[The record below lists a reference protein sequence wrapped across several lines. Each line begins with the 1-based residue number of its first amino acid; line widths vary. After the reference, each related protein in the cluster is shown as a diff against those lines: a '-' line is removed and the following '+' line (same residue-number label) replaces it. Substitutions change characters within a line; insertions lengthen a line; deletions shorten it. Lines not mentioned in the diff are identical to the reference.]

1 MGQTPGESIHF
12 VFMGDETQIGGMK
25 MDVPHD
31 PIILVS
37 FVNTKLRDQFATLEE
52 FCKTYDVDEQE
63 LRTTLE
69 DIDYQYDETTNQF
82 V

>member
-1 MGQTPGESIHF
+1 
-12 VFMGDETQIGGMK
+12 
-25 MDVPHD
+25 MDVPQD

-52 FCKTYDVDEQE
+52 LCQTYE
-63 LRTTLE
+63 LNQAELCQTL
-69 DIDYQYDETTNQF
+69 DSIDETTNQF

>member
-1 MGQTPGESIHF
+1 MYDSWESMKIHRRCLI
-12 VFMGDETQIGGMK
+12 V
-25 MDVPHD
+25 DVPQD

-69 DIDYQYDETTNQF
+69 DIDYQYDETTNQL

>member
-1 MGQTPGESIHF
+1 
-12 VFMGDETQIGGMK
+12 
-25 MDVPHD
+25 MDVPQD

-52 FCKTYDVDEQE
+52 LCQTYDQAE
-63 LRTTLE
+63 LCQTL
-69 DIDYQYDETTNQF
+69 DSIDYQYDETTNQF

>member
-1 MGQTPGESIHF
+1 
-12 VFMGDETQIGGMK
+12 
-25 MDVPHD
+25 MDIPHD

-37 FVNTKLRDQFATLEE
+37 YVNTKLRDQFATLDE
-52 FCKTYDVDEQE
+52 FCRTYDVDETK
-63 LRTTLE
+63 LREILG

>member
-1 MGQTPGESIHF
+1 MGQEPGESIHF
-12 VFMGDETQIGGMK
+12 FMGDETPIGGMK

>member
-1 MGQTPGESIHF
+1 
-12 VFMGDETQIGGMK
+12 

-52 FCKTYDVDEQE
+52 LCQTYELDEQE

>member
-1 MGQTPGESIHF
+1 
-12 VFMGDETQIGGMK
+12 
-25 MDVPHD
+25 MDVPQD

-52 FCKTYDVDEQE
+52 LCQTYE
-63 LRTTLE
+63 LNQAGLCQTL
-69 DIDYQYDETTNQF
+69 DSIDYQYDETTNQF

>member
-1 MGQTPGESIHF
+1 
-12 VFMGDETQIGGMK
+12 
-25 MDVPHD
+25 MDVPQD

-52 FCKTYDVDEQE
+52 LCQTYE
-63 LRTTLE
+63 LNQAELCQKL
-69 DIDYQYDETTNQF
+69 DNIDYQKADPTNQY

>member
-1 MGQTPGESIHF
+1 
-12 VFMGDETQIGGMK
+12 
-25 MDVPHD
+25 MDVPQD

-52 FCKTYDVDEQE
+52 LCQTYEQ
-63 LRTTLE
+63 TL
-69 DIDYQYDETTNQF
+69 DSIDYQYDETTNQF

>member
-1 MGQTPGESIHF
+1 
-12 VFMGDETQIGGMK
+12 
-25 MDVPHD
+25 MDVPQD

-52 FCKTYDVDEQE
+52 LCQTYELNQE
-63 LRTTLE
+63 ELCQTLHS
-69 DIDYQYDETTNQF
+69 IDYPYDQTTNQF

>member
-1 MGQTPGESIHF
+1 MGQEPGESIHF
-12 VFMGDETQIGGMK
+12 FMGDETQIGGMK

-63 LRTTLE
+63 PRTTLE